1 MYTPEEFARAI
12 TLRGLPGRKVLI
24 EAYIKSHP
32 KELYDEDDLI
42 DYAHSNPTEHLRRGR
57 ISGKCADGQ
66 DMFSPSNERN
76 GGSDPLWE
84 INAIYRAMDRDAE
97 KRGRA

>member
-12 TLRGLPGRKVLI
+12 KLRGLPGRKALI

-32 KELYDEDDLI
+32 KEKYDEDDLI
-42 DYAHSNPTEHLRRGR
+42 DYAHSNPTEHLRSGK

-66 DMFSPSNERN
+66 DKFSPSNERN
-76 GGSDPLWE
+76 GGPDPLRE
-84 INAIYRAMDRDAE
+84 INAIYRAMDKEEE
-97 KRGRA
+97 KRRRA